1 MSRKSTRL
9 IPGASLALLLALLL
23 PATGLSQTPGAPA
36 VDWREPTQRWL
47 DAALANALP
56 AGAAPLR
63 LEVELGEL
71 DSRLRLAPC
80 NRVEPFLPPGVRLWG
95 KTRLGLRCV
104 EGVSKWSV
112 FLPLTVKAFGP
123 AWVIRGDVASG
134 AVLTQ
139 ADAVEAEVDWAEQAS
154 PVVAKLSQWE
164 GYTAARALST
174 GQVLRQGVVKPAQV
188 FLAGA
193 QVRVVARGVGFQVVS
208 DGQALSAGVIGQI
221 ARIRMDNGRIMTGV
235 VTDSRTVS
243 LDI

>member
-1 MSRKSTRL
+1 MLCNSNRL
-9 IPGASLALLLALLL
+9 SPGAALALLLALWL
-23 PATGLSQTPGAPA
+23 PVEGHSQTTTTTGL
-36 VDWREPTQRWL
+36 DWREPTQRWL
-47 DAALANALP
+47 DTALANALP

-63 LEVELGEL
+63 LEVVLGEL

-80 NRVEPFLPPGVRLWG
+80 SRVEPFVPPGARLWG

-139 ADAVEAEVDWAEQAS
+139 ADAVEAEVDWAEEAS
-154 PVVAKLSQWE
+154 PVVANAANWE
-164 GYTAARALST
+164 GYTAVRALST
-174 GQVLRQGVVKPAQV
+174 GQVLRQGVIKPAQV
-188 FLAGA
+188 FQAGA
-193 QVRVVARGVGFQVVS
+193 QVRVVARGAGFQVVS
-208 DGQALSAGVIGQI
+208 DGQALSAGIIGQI

-235 VTDSRTVS
+235 VTDGRTVS